1 APPIEKPKREPK
13 KPKKRPSYEMKLFEK
28 YELNDVVVHDA
39 GLAKYMNLSP
49 IVIPHTG
56 GRWANKPFGK
66 AKANLVERLINNMM
80 RTENYTG
87 KKSKSYR
94 VVRTAFEIIEKRTQK
109 NPVQVLVD
117 ALEKAAPREEVTRLR
132 FGGISVPRAVD
143 VAPSRRLDLA
153 LRSICQGTVSA
164 TFKNRKPVEECLA
177 DEILLA
183 AKGDMQSSAIARVW
197 VDGQWVRAVD
207 LWNRFQGEPEVEN
220 RHEAD
225 VRNVVHASLWTRSID
240 IRTGDTSFAQI
251 THVWRL
257 KAREPLVEIET
268 RDGRRIRTTPEH
280 KFVTA
285 AGHALR
291 FREARGLDPGIMLA
305 VPRRLPSRSDADGWT
320 DIESQILDSL

>member
-1 APPIEKPKREPK
+1 
-13 KPKKRPSYEMKLFEK
+13 MKLFEK

-94 VVRTAFEIIEKRTQK
+94 VVRSAFEIIEKRTQK

-143 VAPSRRLDLA
+143 AAPA
-153 LRSICQGTVSA
+153 LLHLKDRIRNIGTA
-164 TFKNRKPVEECLA
+164 AHIDHGKCLSGDARTWVNGQWIRA
-177 DEILLA
+177 DELWSRFA
-183 AKGDMQSSAIARVW
+183 HRPPVPNAI
-197 VDGQWVRAVD
+197 G
-207 LWNRFQGEPEVEN
+207 
-220 RHEAD
+220 AD
-225 VRNVVHASLWTRSID
+225 VRDVLSDSLWTRSLD
-240 IRTGDTSFAQI
+240 VKTGTSAFAQI

-257 KAREPLVEIET
+257 RSTEPLIEVEA
-268 RDGRRIRTTPEH
+268 RDGRRIRTTAEH
-280 KFVTA
+280 PFVVA
-285 AGHALR
+285 SGVGLDYK
-291 FREARGLDPGIMLA
+291 EARELREGDALA
-305 VPRRLPSRSDADGWT
+305 VPRRLPSHAEREEDWAGL
-320 DIESQILDSL
+320 ERGILNRLD